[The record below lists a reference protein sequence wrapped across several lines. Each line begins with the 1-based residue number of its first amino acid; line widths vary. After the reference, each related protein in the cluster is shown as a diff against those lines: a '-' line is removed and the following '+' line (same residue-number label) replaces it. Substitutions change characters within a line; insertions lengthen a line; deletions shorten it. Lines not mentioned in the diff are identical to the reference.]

1 MQFGFVTKKL
11 YDVIGVC
18 FSLQNNEVPLQKR
31 QQNLPADYL
40 KSILIAMFRFHT
52 LLILVI
58 ADLYCDQV
66 LF

>member
-1 MQFGFVTKKL
+1 MTLSAYVFLFKIMRFHFKKGSKTSLL
-11 YDVIGVC
+11 YY
-18 FSLQNNEVPLQKR
+18 LQ
-31 QQNLPADYL
+31 
-40 KSILIAMFRFHT
+40 STLIAMFRFHT

>member
-1 MQFGFVTKKL
+1 MTLSAYVFLFKIMRFHFKKGSKTSLL
-11 YDVIGVC
+11 YY
-18 FSLQNNEVPLQKR
+18 LQ
-31 QQNLPADYL
+31 
-40 KSILIAMFRFHT
+40 SILIAMFRFHT